1 MHGLRPMRAIR
12 QARCCKAVESS
23 CCWRVSMRRL
33 AGSATMAF
41 ILFASIPARAQAPSG
56 PLPPKP
62 GVTVQQPPRATH
74 PKIKVQVALV
84 NTPVTAPETRG
95 EMVKS
100 LEAQDFQIT
109 DNVEAQKV
117 SDFDS

>member
-41 ILFASIPARAQAPSG
+41 ILFASIPPRAPAPSG

-62 GVTVQQPPRATH
+62 GVTVQQPPRDTQ
-74 PKIKVQVALV
+74 PKVKVQVAPV
-84 NTPVTAPETRG
+84 RTPVTVPDHPAG
-95 EMVKS
+95 AVNN
-100 LEAQDFQIT
+100 LDAQDFQLT
-109 DNVEAQKV
+109 D
-117 SDFDS
+117 